1 MTAWNIELPTTLYV
15 SHGGHT
21 ALPQDIQVHVGS
33 DEFQAFVNEMTA
45 QPIIAIDTETTGLVR
60 WKDIPLY
67 WSVAWDGKR
76 ATLNADV
83 LPYFQHIFDDPTK
96 IWVFANAKY
105 DMHILA
111 NVGIILRG
119 KIMCTQV
126 MHSLLYE
133 DKPHRLKFMAKH
145 ILKWSWADFQDSF
158 GKIGKLQSAE
168 DVLRRAERENMPL
181 LVEYAANDAWG
192 TYYIWDELKKQLDK
206 AQTFS
211 LFRDIHPYIS
221 TLWDLF
227 SKVEVPYTKALWRM
241 ERKGAKVNRQL
252 LENAAPPAAQEIK
265 EIEQE
270 IARHAGRVINPNSP
284 LQVRKYMFEERGLKP
299 IKWSKGGKSGKRN
312 PSADKTVLEHYKY
325 DDPVVELILKHHELS
340 KLYGTY
346 LIGLHSVLNPATDR
360 IHTSFNQD
368 VARTG
373 RLSSSDPNLQ
383 NIPKPENDKW
393 GIRGAF
399 ITDPGYT
406 FIAIDYE
413 QLEMRLLA
421 CASMEP
427 TMIDIFRKN
436 WDIHM
441 GNAAMMYDVPYEDLK
456 AAKGTD
462 KAIKQGELGPE
473 AMTEYVLKCLQMR
486 SDAKSIGFG
495 LNYGMGAGKL
505 GRQLGISY
513 KESLAKIARYK
524 DAYPAVTQFYAEAIE
539 ETARS
544 GYAFTVL
551 GRRRNIPEIASTR
564 KDERAQGER
573 LAVNTQ
579 IQGSAAD
586 VCKMAQINLDK
597 VDISGRFGCDMNL
610 QVHDELGFEC
620 PTEMVQEVLPE
631 IVDLMEHP
639 FSKDLA
645 VHLAVD
651 VGMGPSWG
659 TAK

>member
-1 MTAWNIELPTTLYV
+1 MTSWNIDLPTTLYV
-15 SHGGHT
+15 SHVEHPK
-21 ALPQDIQVHVGS
+21 LPKSTQIIVGS
-33 DEFQAFVNEMTA
+33 PEFMAFRKEMEA
-45 QPIIAIDTETTGLVR
+45 QSRISIDTETTGLVR

-67 WSVAWDGKR
+67 WSVAWEGKR
-76 ATLNADV
+76 ATLNADT
-83 LPYFQHIFDDPTK
+83 LPYFQSIFDDPTK
-96 IWVFANAKY
+96 TWLLANAKY

-111 NVGIILRG
+111 NVGILLAG
-119 KIMCTQV
+119 KIVCTQV

-133 DKPHRLKFMAKH
+133 EMPHRLKFMAKH
-145 ILKWSWADFQDSF
+145 ILHWSWADFQDSF
-158 GKIGKLQSAE
+158 GKIGKRQSAE
-168 DVLRRAERENMPL
+168 DVIRRAEAENMAL

-192 TYYIWDELKKQLDK
+192 TYHLWVELKKQLEA

-211 LFRDIHPYIS
+211 LYRSVYPYIE
-221 TLWDLF
+221 TLWDLY
-227 SKVEVPYTKALWRM
+227 SKIEVPYTKVLWRM

-252 LENAAPPAAQEIK
+252 LEDAAPPAAAEIQG
-265 EIEQE
+265 IERE
-270 IARHAGRVINPNSP
+270 IARHAGYVLNPNSP
-284 LQVRKYMFEERGLKP
+284 KQVREYMFGKRGLQP
-299 IKWSKGGKSGKRN
+299 IKWSKGGKTGVRN
-312 PSADKTVLEHYKY
+312 PSADHDVLEHYKF
-325 DDPVVELILKHHELS
+325 DDPVVALILQHHELS
-340 KLYGTY
+340 KLHGTY
-346 LIGLHSVLNPATDR
+346 LVGLHSVLNPKTDR
-360 IHTSFNQD
+360 IHSSFNQD

-399 ITDPGYT
+399 ITDPGHT
-406 FIAIDYE
+406 FIAVDYE

-421 CASMEP
+421 AASMEQ
-427 TMIDIFRKN
+427 TMIDIFSRK

-441 GNAAMMYDVPYEDLK
+441 GNAAMMYDVPYEDI
-456 AAKGTD
+456 ANAKKTD
-462 KAIKQGELGPE
+462 KLVKQGELTPDH
-473 AMTEYVLKCLQMR
+473 MTEYVLKCLQMR

-495 LNYGMGAGKL
+495 LNYGMGPGKL
-505 GRQLGISY
+505 ARQLGITQA
-513 KESLAKIARYK
+513 EAVAKIARYK
-524 DAYPAVTQFYAEAIE
+524 EAYPAVTQFYQEAIE
-539 ETARS
+539 ETERT

-564 KDERAQGER
+564 KDERALGER

-597 VDISGRFGCDMNL
+597 IDIAGRYGCHMNL

-620 PTEMVQEVLPE
+620 PTETVAEALPE
-631 IVDLMEHP
+631 ITDIMEHP
-639 FSKDLA
+639 FTTDLA

-651 VGMGPSWG
+651 AGTGVSWG